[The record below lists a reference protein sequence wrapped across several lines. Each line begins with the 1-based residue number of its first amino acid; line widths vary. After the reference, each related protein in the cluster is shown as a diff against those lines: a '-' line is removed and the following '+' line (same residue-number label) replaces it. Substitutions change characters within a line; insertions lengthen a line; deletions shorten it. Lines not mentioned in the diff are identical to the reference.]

1 MSPGVTD
8 LVLLV
13 IIPGHLRLRT
23 GHQPQPGHEAL
34 VGEDIEGTAFRCVE
48 L

>member
-1 MSPGVTD
+1 MSPGVTSPT
-8 LVLLV
+8 VLV
-13 IIPGHLRLRT
+13 IISGHRTPWT

-34 VGEDIEGTAFRCVE
+34 VGEDGERPPFRCVE

>member
-1 MSPGVTD
+1 MSPGVTSPAA
-8 LVLLV
+8 LV
-13 IIPGHLRLRT
+13 IIPGHLRPGT

-34 VGEDIEGTAFRCVE
+34 VGKDIEGTAFRCVE